1 MNKKKILEM
10 TGLSESDFYKQ
21 YPTQEDFIKK
31 YNFGGTIRNIG
42 STIGDTVLSA
52 VGASN
57 VADNN
62 DWYTKDSQGAKFAKA
77 GNIAG
82 KVAQAAVGT
91 VLSAVATPAVGM
103 AYGAAMTGAAAADKN
118 KGHYDQYLNGK
129 SNGDE
134 IAGAASQATSAIGSA
149 VSSNAAPAM
158 VAEEGGAI
166 PEGIIPE
173 GKTLINVERNELE
186 VDPNSLK
193 IIKHFKNK
201 PNHPA
206 YGIDEQGNTLATVGN
221 VIIPQN
227 MSKKYKQSDTFQ
239 KKAMINNLKYKQT
252 MREGGKYEY
261 GGMIKKYDGSNG
273 SVVGPRVD
281 GGYYNFDNPII
292 PPSTPSNVY
301 GNFPRVDAPDM
312 NTIPSI
318 QTSTRLANRL
328 SNPISKWNTNTINK
342 PLNYSYDVASRQELD
357 RDGNPVSVNPMA
369 SNNYQAPGSESRKPM
384 EIGNYG
390 NTAAKLGMYAPAIYN
405 LSRGLFDKAYNMDSS
420 KYMTNDIQA
429 PQMTGDA
436 GRRDMLTA
444 YNTGKYNIN
453 QLRTSGTLS
462 GLINNNNKY
471 SQSLA
476 TYNENLE
483 NKNKL
488 LTFEASR
495 SNQENQRGNNQLK
508 MGIDQFN
515 EQNKAAKRNFT
526 STALTQGSDIIQN
539 ERNNK
544 MINESIKSSG
554 RYGYIGK
561 DGRFIL
567 HGSPEDIKER
577 GDKQWV

>member
-21 YPTQEDFIKK
+21 YPTQEHFIKK
-31 YNFGGTIRNIG
+31 FKSGGFVDGLRNVGAILADN
-42 STIGDTVLSA
+42 TLSV

-62 DWYTKDSQGAKFAKA
+62 NWYSDSKFGKTTKDVSKVTNKISA
-77 GNIAG
+77 IAG
-82 KVAQAAVGT
+82 QVA
-91 VLSAVATPAVGM
+91 ATAIGGPGAGM
-103 AYGAAMTGAAAADKN
+103 ALGALQQGVGSVDK
-118 KGHYDQYLNGK
+118 LNQ
-129 SNGDE
+129 SYEPNQMDDIANGVGQLGS
-134 IAGAASQATSAIGSA
+134 AATSLI
-149 VSSNAAPAM
+149 NTQPTM
-158 VAEEGGAI
+158 VAEDGGII
-166 PEGIIPE
+166 PGGTIPE

-221 VIIPQN
+221 VIIPKN
-227 MSKKYKQSDTFQ
+227 MSKRYEKSDTFQ

-261 GGMIKKYDGSNG
+261 GGMIKKYAEGST
-273 SVVGPRVD
+273 
-281 GGYYNFDNPII
+281 I
-292 PPSTPSNVY
+292 TPSYKQNWIMNNLGGPTNNYVEANKSPYPVSNTPLSSWINPKPSNSLY
-301 GNFPRVDAPDM
+301 GTN
-312 NTIPSI
+312 N
-318 QTSTRLANRL
+318 
-328 SNPISKWNTNTINK
+328 SNPSVD
-342 PLNYSYDVASRQELD
+342 SS
-357 RDGNPVSVNPMA
+357 GNPVSVNPMLRQGYTPQGQQNIDPAEYDKMLKQQNLSKYSSTA
-369 SNNYQAPGSESRKPM
+369 SKV
-384 EIGNYG
+384 
-390 NTAAKLGMYAPAIYN
+390 GMYAPAIYN
-405 LSRGLFDKAYNMDSS
+405 LGRGLFDKPYSMDNN
-420 KYMTNDIQA
+420 KYMTSDIQA

-471 SQSLA
+471 SQNLA

-495 SNQENQRGNNQLK
+495 SNQDNQRGNNQLK

-515 EQNKAAKRNFT
+515 EQNKAAKRNFV

-539 ERNNK
+539 ERNNDIMYNQVMPNLYK
-544 MINESIKSSG
+544 YYTTDKEGNLVPK
-554 RYGYIGK
+554 YKK
-561 DGRFIL
+561 D
-567 HGSPEDIKER
+567 
-577 GDKQWV
+577 